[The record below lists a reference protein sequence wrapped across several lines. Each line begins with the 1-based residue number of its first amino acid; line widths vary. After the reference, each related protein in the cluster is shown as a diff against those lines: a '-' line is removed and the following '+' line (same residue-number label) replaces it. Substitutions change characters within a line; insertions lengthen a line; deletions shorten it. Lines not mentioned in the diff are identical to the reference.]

1 MLAKEIMTKEVTS
14 VKSQDLV
21 EDVIKILMEKN
32 ISGVPVV
39 DDEERVIGIVT
50 EGDLIYRSKKL
61 RIPTFF
67 SILDGYVFLEST
79 KTIEKQLK
87 KMVGYRVEDV
97 MTTEVITVEDD
108 QTVEEVATLM
118 TKEKIN
124 RVPVIKDNR
133 LVGIISRRDII
144 RSYSN

>member
-1 MLAKEIMTKEVTS
+1 MLAKDIMTKDVIS

-21 EDVIKILMEKN
+21 EDVIKILMDKN

-39 DDEERVIGIVT
+39 DDEDHIIGIVT

-97 MTTEVITVEDD
+97 MTTEVITVGDE
-108 QTVEEVATLM
+108 QTVEEVATIM
-118 TKEKIN
+118 TKKKIN
-124 RVPVIKDNR
+124 RVPVVKDNR

-144 RSYSN
+144 RSYST

>member
-1 MLAKEIMTKEVTS
+1 MLAKDIMTKDVIS

-39 DDEERVIGIVT
+39 DDEEHVIGIVT

-97 MTTEVITVEDD
+97 MTTDVITVEDD
-108 QTVEEVATLM
+108 QTVEEVATIM

-144 RSYSN
+144 RSYST

>member
-1 MLAKEIMTKEVTS
+1 MLAKEIMTKDVIS
-14 VKSQDLV
+14 VKSKDLV

-39 DDEERVIGIVT
+39 DDENHVIGIVT

-61 RIPTFF
+61 KIPTFF

-97 MTTEVITVEDD
+97 MTTDVITVDEE

-124 RVPVIKDNR
+124 RVPVVADEQ

-144 RSYSN
+144 RSYSV

>member
-1 MLAKEIMTKEVTS
+1 MLAKEIMTKDVIS
-14 VKSQDLV
+14 VKSKDLV

-39 DDEERVIGIVT
+39 DDDNHVIGIVT

-97 MTTEVITVEDD
+97 MTTDVITVDEE

-124 RVPVIKDNR
+124 RVPVVADEQ

-144 RSYSN
+144 RSYSV

>member
-1 MLAKEIMTKEVTS
+1 MLAKDIMTKEVIA
-14 VKSQDLV
+14 VKSRDLV
-21 EDVIKILMEKN
+21 EDVIKILMDKN

-39 DDEERVIGIVT
+39 DEENHVIGIVT

-61 RIPTFF
+61 KIPTFF

-97 MTTEVITVEDD
+97 MTTEVITVEED

-124 RVPVIKDNR
+124 RVPVVAEDK

-144 RSYSN
+144 RSYST

>member
-1 MLAKEIMTKEVTS
+1 MLAKDIMTKDVIS

>member
-1 MLAKEIMTKEVTS
+1 MTREVIS

-39 DDEERVIGIVT
+39 DDEEHVIGIVT

-97 MTTEVITVEDD
+97 MTTEVITVEED
-108 QTVEEVATLM
+108 QTVEDVATLM

-124 RVPVIKDNR
+124 RVPVVANDR

-144 RSYSN
+144 RSYSA

>member
-1 MLAKEIMTKEVTS
+1 MLAKDIMTKEVIS

-108 QTVEEVATLM
+108 QTVEAVATIM

-144 RSYSN
+144 RSYSM

>member
-1 MLAKEIMTKEVTS
+1 MLAKDIMTKEVIS

-21 EDVIKILMEKN
+21 EDVIKILMDKN

-39 DDEERVIGIVT
+39 DDEEHVIGIVT

-87 KMVGYRVEDV
+87 KMVAYRVEDV
-97 MTTEVITVEDD
+97 MTTEVITVEED
-108 QTVEEVATLM
+108 QTVEEVATIM

-144 RSYSN
+144 RSYSA

>member
-1 MLAKEIMTKEVTS
+1 MLAKEIMTKDVIS
-14 VKSQDLV
+14 VKSKDLV

-39 DDEERVIGIVT
+39 DDDNHVIGIVT

-61 RIPTFF
+61 KIPTFF

-97 MTTEVITVEDD
+97 MTTDVITVDEE

-124 RVPVIKDNR
+124 RVPVVADEQ

-144 RSYSN
+144 RSYSV

>member
-1 MLAKEIMTKEVTS
+1 MLAKDIMTKDVIV

-39 DDEERVIGIVT
+39 DEDNHIVGIVT

-61 RIPTFF
+61 KIPSFF

-87 KMVGYRVEDV
+87 KMAAYRVEDV
-97 MTTEVITVEDD
+97 MTTEVVTVEEE

-124 RVPVIKDNR
+124 RVPVVRNNQ

-144 RSYSN
+144 RSYSL

>member
-1 MLAKEIMTKEVTS
+1 MLAKDIMTREVIS

-39 DDEERVIGIVT
+39 DDEEHVIGIVT

-97 MTTEVITVEDD
+97 MTTEVITVEED
-108 QTVEEVATLM
+108 QTVEDVATLM

-124 RVPVIKDNR
+124 RVPVVANDR

-144 RSYSN
+144 RSYSA

>member
-1 MLAKEIMTKEVTS
+1 MLAKDIMTRDVIA

-21 EDVIKILMEKN
+21 ENVIKILMEKN

-39 DDEERVIGIVT
+39 DDDNHVIGIVT

-61 RIPTFF
+61 KIPTFF

-97 MTTEVITVEDD
+97 MTTDVITVRED
-108 QTVEEVATLM
+108 QTVEDVATIM

-124 RVPVIKDNR
+124 RVPVVKDER

-144 RSYSN
+144 RSYSA

>member
-1 MLAKEIMTKEVTS
+1 MLAKDIMTKEVIA

-39 DDEERVIGIVT
+39 DDENHVIGIVT

-61 RIPTFF
+61 KIPTFF

-87 KMVGYRVEDV
+87 KMVAYRVEDV

-108 QTVEEVATLM
+108 QTVEEVATIM
-118 TKEKIN
+118 TKKNIN

-144 RSYSN
+144 RSYSA

>member
-1 MLAKEIMTKEVTS
+1 MLAKEIMTKEVIS

-97 MTTEVITVEDD
+97 MTTEVITVDDD
-108 QTVEEVATLM
+108 QTVEEVATIM

-144 RSYSN
+144 RSYST

>member
-1 MLAKEIMTKEVTS
+1 MLAKDIMTKNVIS
-14 VKSQDLV
+14 VKKEDLV
-21 EDVIKILMEKN
+21 ENVIKILMDQN

-39 DDEERVIGIVT
+39 NDKDHVIGIVT

-61 RIPTFF
+61 KIPTFF

-79 KTIEKQLK
+79 KTIEQQLK

-97 MTTEVITVEDD
+97 MTKDVITVEEDA
-108 QTVEEVATLM
+108 TVEDVATVM
-118 TKEKIN
+118 TKENIN
-124 RVPVIKDNR
+124 RVPVVKNKI

-144 RSYSN
+144 RSYSS

>member
-1 MLAKEIMTKEVTS
+1 MLAKDIMTTEVIA

-21 EDVIKILMEKN
+21 EDVIKILMDKN

-39 DDEERVIGIVT
+39 DDDQHVIGIVT

-61 RIPTFF
+61 KIPTFF

-87 KMVGYRVEDV
+87 KMVAYRVEDV
-97 MTTEVITVEDD
+97 MTTEVITVEED
-108 QTVEEVATLM
+108 QTVEEVATIM

-144 RSYSN
+144 RSYSA

>member
-1 MLAKEIMTKEVTS
+1 MLAKDIMTKEVIS

-97 MTTEVITVEDD
+97 MTTEVISVEDD
-108 QTVEEVATLM
+108 QTVEAVATIM

-144 RSYSN
+144 RSYSM

>member
-1 MLAKEIMTKEVTS
+1 MLAKEIMTKEVIS

-21 EDVIKILMEKN
+21 EDVIKILMDKN

-39 DDEERVIGIVT
+39 DDENHVIGIVT

-61 RIPTFF
+61 KIPTFF

-97 MTTEVITVEDD
+97 MTVDVITVEED
-108 QTVEEVATLM
+108 QTVEDVATLM

-124 RVPVIKDNR
+124 RVPVVAAGK

-144 RSYSN
+144 RSYSA